1 VLTDA
6 DAQGAGAVLSLG
18 DVVGYGADPG
28 PCLELVAARA
38 QAQVAGNHE
47 WAVCGRMGLEW
58 FNPAAR
64 AAAVWTARQL
74 DPEAGRFLAA
84 LPVAAALADAH
95 LVHASPRAP
104 EEWDYLLDAEEGFA
118 VFRDFDTRLCF
129 VGHSHRPAV
138 WSLGSGGPEHVL
150 DFQPYPAEIALH
162 AGRRYLINVGSVGQP
177 RDRDPR
183 AAYAIWEPDAARVE
197 IRRVPYDH
205 RTAAQKILDARL
217 PRALAE
223 RLARGA

>member
-1 VLTDA
+1 VLADA
-6 DAQGAGAVLSLG
+6 DALGAHAVLSLG

-47 WAVCGRMGLEW
+47 WAVCGRLDLDW

-64 AAAVWTARQL
+64 AAAVWTAARL
-74 DPEAGRFLAA
+74 DAEAARFLAA
-84 LPVAAALADAH
+84 LPTAAGLDQAH

-104 EEWDYLLDAEEGFA
+104 EEWEYLLDAEEGFE

-138 WSLGSGGPEHVL
+138 WSLGSSGPE
-150 DFQPYPAEIALH
+150 FAARFSPYPVEIALH

-177 RDRDPR
+177 RDHDPR
-183 AAYAIWEPDAARVE
+183 AAYAVWDPGAARVE
-197 IRRVPYDH
+197 IRRVAYDH
-205 RTAAQKILDARL
+205 RAAAQKILDASL

-223 RLARGA
+223 RLARGT